1 MRAMSSAQRR
11 RGCSMAAQPVMA
23 GVRWQARPRQRI
35 AAQFVRPALGRRLT
49 VLAQVVQDLVDH
61 RPGVWAAE
69 SVEAKGGPSEDSFCR
84 IRRPIAVAMGQE
96 DGEKWTAAADLQPTI
111 LLPPRLPGPAERPH
125 LIAVGQRGRK
135 SQRCVDSPGLHQ
147 AGRRVEHRPDGVAHQ
162 LAFLVEAYQVI
173 KLGRRRFCRDQPGA
187 GFRCAAQEFRADP
200 AYRRA
205 DQTAARTP
213 MAANTP

>member
-84 IRRPIAVAMGQE
+84 IRRLIAEAMGQE
-96 DGEKWTAAADLQPTI
+96 AGEKWTAAVNLQPT
-111 LLPPRLPGPAERPH
+111 LPKPDRFLGACPR
-125 LIAVGQRGRK
+125 
-135 SQRCVDSPGLHQ
+135 
-147 AGRRVEHRPDGVAHQ
+147 
-162 LAFLVEAYQVI
+162 
-173 KLGRRRFCRDQPGA
+173 
-187 GFRCAAQEFRADP
+187 
-200 AYRRA
+200 
-205 DQTAARTP
+205 
-213 MAANTP
+213 